1 MSNPL
6 YGQNKSDSV
15 TSSAFI
21 ETEIVTLSGANVG
34 YAVAPFKA
42 KVMSVAYIL
51 TTATTVAATEIT
63 VADGDGDEIDT
74 FSIPVKSIH
83 KGATR
88 SGLDSDDDAS
98 VAAGEVVSLTSDGG
112 CTAGAGKFIVQFQI
126 A

>member
-6 YGQNKSDSV
+6 YGQNKADNVS
-15 TSSAFI
+15 SSAFI
-21 ETEIVTLSGANVG
+21 ETEIVIVSGTNAG

-51 TTATTVAATEIT
+51 TTATTDAATEIT
-63 VADGDGDEIDT
+63 VADGDASSIGT
-74 FSIPVKSIH
+74 FSIPVKNNNT
-83 KGATR
+83 GAVHT
-88 SGLDSDDDAS
+88 GFDSDDDAS